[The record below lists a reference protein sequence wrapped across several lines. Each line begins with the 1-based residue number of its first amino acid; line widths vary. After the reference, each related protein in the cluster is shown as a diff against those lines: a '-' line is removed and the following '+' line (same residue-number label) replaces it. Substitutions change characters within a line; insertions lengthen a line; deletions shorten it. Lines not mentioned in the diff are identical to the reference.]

1 MTFESQ
7 KLCGWAG
14 REQAARAW
22 GELGHRFGEFRIV
35 GDLGPTQGVRLL
47 LWDFAKKVTGGHLP
61 NYRQEIGDCVSFGA
75 KNAVQYLTCVQ
86 IAQGQ
91 RDEYHHAFP
100 PFIYGTSRHD
110 IGGDRLG
117 GSDGSLGVWAAEA
130 VKKFGVLFADDSAVP
145 SYSSQVA
152 SQWGSRS
159 GPPREFY
166 DVARDNPV
174 RSCAKVTTYAQV
186 RDALA
191 NGYPVTV
198 ASNQGFAME
207 GRQSDDKCWGVP
219 QGSWAHQMCFI
230 GVDDDSSRP
239 GCFCLNSWGKDLWP
253 IHPDG
258 APPGGFWVDARIVE
272 RMVGQDDSF
281 AYSQFEGFPAQKLD
295 HLLL

>member
-1 MTFESQ
+1 MALDHQ
-7 KLCGWAG
+7 HLCGWAG
-14 REQAARAW
+14 PEHARRAW
-22 GELGHRFGEFRIV
+22 DELGRRFPEFRIT
-35 GDLGPTQGVRLL
+35 GQPSSSAGKRLV
-47 LWDFAKKVTGGHLP
+47 LWDFARRVTGGHLP

-86 IAQGQ
+86 IAQGS
-91 RDEYHHAFP
+91 REEFHHVFP

-117 GSDGSLGVWAAEA
+117 SSDGSLGVWAAEA
-130 VKKFGVLFADDSAVP
+130 VKKFGVLFADDNGVP
-145 SYSSQVA
+145 AYSGRVA
-152 SQWGSRS
+152 SAWGSRS
-159 GPPREFY
+159 GPPRDSY
-166 DVARDNPV
+166 DLARDNPV

-198 ASNQGFAME
+198 ASNQGFALQ
-207 GRQSDDKCWGVP
+207 GRDSGGKCWGVP
-219 QGSWAHQMCFI
+219 QGAWAHQMCLI
-230 GVDDDSSRP
+230 GVDDAADRP
-239 GCFCLNSWGKDLWP
+239 GCYCLNSWGEALWP
-253 IHPDG
+253 HQPDG

-281 AYSQFEGFPAQKLD
+281 AYSQFDGFPAQKLD